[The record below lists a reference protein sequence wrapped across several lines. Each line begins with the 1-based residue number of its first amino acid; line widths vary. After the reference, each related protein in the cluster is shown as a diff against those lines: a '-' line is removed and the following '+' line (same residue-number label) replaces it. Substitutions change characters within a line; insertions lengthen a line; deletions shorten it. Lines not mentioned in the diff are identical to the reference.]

1 MMGVLGRLT
10 MYFLRFMPLPLL
22 RWVGRCLGWVLW
34 GVATKRR
41 KVVLTNLALCFPAL
55 NQPERLRL
63 GRAHMVLFAQ
73 AWLDRSWLWYGSP
86 ALVASRLHL
95 VGQVQDLRNIDGAV
109 LFAPHFVGLDAGWTA
124 LCLLMQRRFTT
135 IYTPQRSA
143 AVDQWVLEGRQRFG
157 QLRLFRREDG
167 FKAIVSA
174 LRQGELLYLLPD
186 MNFRLDESIFVPFYG
201 VPAATVT
208 SLPRLARLGQVPVV
222 PVTTCLTQKGY
233 EVQVHAAWQNYP
245 SDDVAADTALMNQR
259 LQTWIDAMPEQYY
272 WVHKRFKS
280 RPEGEASLYPA
291 GTD

>member
-1 MMGVLGRLT
+1 MGLLWRFT
-10 MYFLRFMPLPLL
+10 MHFLRFLPLPLL
-22 RWVGRCLGWVLW
+22 RSVGSLLGWALW
-34 GVATKRR
+34 GLAAKRR
-41 KVVLTNLALCFPAL
+41 KVVLTNLALCFPSLSA
-55 NQPERLRL
+55 PERHLL

-86 ALVASRLHL
+86 ALVASRLQL
-95 VGQVQDLRNIDGAV
+95 LGQVQDLRHMDGAV
-109 LFAPHFVGLDAGWTA
+109 VFAPHFVGLDAGWTA

-135 IYTPQRSA
+135 IYTPQRSVA
-143 AVDQWVLEGRQRFG
+143 IDQWVLKGRQRFG

-222 PVTTCLTQKGY
+222 PVTTRLTPQGY
-233 EVQVHAAWQNYP
+233 QVQVHAAWQNYP

-280 RPEGEASLYPA
+280 RPEGEVSLYPA
-291 GTD
+291 DTD

>member
-22 RWVGRCLGWVLW
+22 RWLGSCLGWALW
-34 GVATKRR
+34 GLAAKRR

-55 NQPERLRL
+55 NQTERLRL

-124 LCLLMQRRFTT
+124 LCLLMQRSFTT
-135 IYTPQRSA
+135 IYTPQRSVA
-143 AVDQWVLEGRQRFG
+143 IDQWVQKGRQRFG

-222 PVTTCLTQKGY
+222 PVTTRLTPKGY

-245 SDDVAADTALMNQR
+245 SDDVAADTALMNHR

-280 RPEGEASLYPA
+280 RPEGKASLYPE